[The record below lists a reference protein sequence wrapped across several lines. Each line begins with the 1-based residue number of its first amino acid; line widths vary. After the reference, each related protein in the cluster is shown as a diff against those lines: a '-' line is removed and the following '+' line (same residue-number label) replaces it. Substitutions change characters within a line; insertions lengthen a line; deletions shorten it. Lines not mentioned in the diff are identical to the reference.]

1 MRRAG
6 IFLTAVGFSGFL
18 IGASGIDGQTVA
30 GNMAMTIICGVVTIV
45 GYRIVCRASKK
56 ARLVKMKQN
65 NIRSIA
71 GEQKRKIRK
80 NKNQT
85 WQTWV
90 SAGTIDGKESAQ

>member
-1 MRRAG
+1 MRRIG
-6 IFLTAVGFSGFL
+6 LFLTAVGFAGFL

-30 GNMAMTIICGVVTIV
+30 GNMAMTVCCGVVTIA

-56 ARLVKMKQN
+56 ARFVKMQKN
-65 NIRSIA
+65 NIRNI
-71 GEQKRKIRK
+71 EQKRKIRK

-90 SAGTIDGKESAQ
+90 SAGTIEGKESA

>member
-1 MRRAG
+1 MRKTG
-6 IFLTAVGFSGFL
+6 LFLTAVGFSGFL

-30 GNMAMTIICGVVTIV
+30 GNMAMTIICGVVTIA

-56 ARLVKMKQN
+56 ARLVRMQKN

-71 GEQKRKIRK
+71 GEKKRKIRK

-85 WQTWV
+85 WQAWV
-90 SAGTIDGKESAQ
+90 SAGTIEGKESA